1 MERIYALRR
10 AAVLLAALLAG
21 VTLAA
26 CSSDPVASTSTGGET
41 QQITHSM
48 GTTTVPL
55 HPSRVVVLDS
65 DKIDT
70 AVSLGITPIGATQPP
85 DITDWPSYL
94 GADVSGMKSVGQ
106 IAEPDLE
113 AIAALKPDL
122 ILGSKFRQ
130 EKFYDELSAI
140 APTVFTEKV
149 GITWKENFLLDGKA
163 LGQEQKAKDLLATY
177 ETRAKDLGTKI
188 PDAANVKV
196 SIVRFM
202 PTGDIRVY
210 GPDGF
215 SGIVIGDVG
224 LGRPSRQQL
233 ADKSDKRFDKVSPE
247 RIADL
252 DGDIMFVTALGPTS
266 LTQQKKVT
274 DGALWK
280 DLSAVKAGKAYDVP
294 AEVWMTGIGVTAANK
309 ILDDIQR
316 HLLTA

>member
-1 MERIYALRR
+1 
-10 AAVLLAALLAG
+10 
-21 VTLAA
+21 
-26 CSSDPVASTSTGGET
+26 
-41 QQITHSM
+41 
-48 GTTTVPL
+48 
-55 HPSRVVVLDS
+55 
-65 DKIDT
+65 
-70 AVSLGITPIGATQPP
+70 
-85 DITDWPSYL
+85 
-94 GADVSGMKSVGQ
+94 
-106 IAEPDLE
+106 
-113 AIAALKPDL
+113 
-122 ILGSKFRQ
+122 
-130 EKFYDELSAI
+130 
-140 APTVFTEKV
+140 
-149 GITWKENFLLDGKA
+149 
-163 LGQEQKAKDLLATY
+163 
-177 ETRAKDLGTKI
+177 
-188 PDAANVKV
+188 
-196 SIVRFM
+196 M

-309 ILDDIQR
+309 ILDDIQN

>member
-1 MERIYALRR
+1 MA
-10 AAVLLAALLAG
+10 LAATTA
-21 VTLAA
+21 LAA
-26 CSSDPVASTSTGGET
+26 CSSDPVAETPTGDT
-41 QQITHSM
+41 QQITHAM
-48 GTTTVPL
+48 GTTAVPL
-55 HPSRVVVLDS
+55 HPKRVVVLAS

-70 AVSLGITPIGATQPP
+70 AVSLGIIPVGATQPP

-94 GADVSGMKSVGQ
+94 GANLSSVKSVGQ

-163 LGQEQKAKDLLATY
+163 LGQEQKAKDLLARY
-177 ETRAKDLGTKI
+177 ENRAKELGAKI

-224 LGRPSRQQL
+224 LGRPERQKL
-233 ADKSDKRFDKVSPE
+233 ANKSDKRFDKVSPE

-252 DGDIMFVTALGPTS
+252 DGDIMFVTALGPAS
-266 LTQQKKVT
+266 QSQQKKVV

-280 DLSAVKAGKAYDVP
+280 NLSAVKAGKAYDVP

-309 ILDDIQR
+309 ILDDLQKY
-316 HLLTA
+316 LLAA